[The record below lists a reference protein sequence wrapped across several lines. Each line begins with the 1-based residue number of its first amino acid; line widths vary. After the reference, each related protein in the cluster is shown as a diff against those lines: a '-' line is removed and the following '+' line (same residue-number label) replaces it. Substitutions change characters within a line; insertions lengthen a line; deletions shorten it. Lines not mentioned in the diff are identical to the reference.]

1 MTTRQF
7 DTVDEDFAANLRR
20 RRESEGL
27 SQDELAQR
35 MTERGFGFS
44 QATVW
49 KIEQGK
55 RPVKISEMVA
65 LADALG
71 VLRWHSLLD
80 DPRVADHESRLERG
94 HRKAAAA
101 HRALQEATTAY
112 LWAQAELAVSVRDA
126 RDDGVDVHVLWHS
139 YLDESA
145 EKAVIAAHI
154 AYEHEDDQGN
164 LVAEQLDKVMSA
176 LREVDIEPTIDPDD
190 IVALG
195 PRGEPDDYP
204 DDDPGADPG
213 AAGGERGR

>member
-1 MTTRQF
+1 MGVTTQHF
-7 DTVDEDFAANLRR
+7 GSVDEDFAANLRR
-20 RRESEGL
+20 RREAEGL

-71 VLRWHSLLD
+71 VLRWHTLLD
-80 DPRVADHESRLERG
+80 DPRRADHESRLERG

-101 HRALQEATTAY
+101 HRALQEATAAY

-126 RDDGVDVHVLWHS
+126 RDDGVDVHLLWES

-154 AYEHEDDQGN
+154 AFEHEDDQGN
-164 LVAEQLDKVMSA
+164 LVAEQVDKVMTA
-176 LREVDIEPTIDPDD
+176 LRQIDIKPTIDPDD
-190 IVALG
+190 IVTLG
-195 PRGEPDDYP
+195 PGGDPDDYP
-204 DDDPGADPG
+204 DDPGAD
-213 AAGGERGR
+213 AEAVGGEW